1 MERLTDINVIREV
14 LSRHG
19 FTFSKALGQ
28 NFLINPSVC
37 PRMADAAVE
46 SVKVTHRTQTS
57 GSGNETI
64 PPSSSKTNPPP
75 FTKGR
80 RRVGVIEIGPG
91 IGVLTREL
99 LQRADKVV
107 AVELD
112 KRLLPVLDETLGE
125 FDNLKVVNADV
136 LELDLHRLIE
146 EEFDGMEV
154 VVCANLPYY
163 ITSPVIMKLLEDRL
177 PISTITVMVQKE
189 AAVRLCAQPGTRD
202 SSAITAAVRYYC
214 DPELLF
220 HVSAGSFMPAP
231 KVDSAV
237 IQLVLHEPAVHPKNE
252 KTFFAVIKGAFAQ
265 RRKTV
270 LNSLS
275 SSLSLDKNTVRDIL
289 RSAGVDENARAE
301 RLTLE
306 HFSAVSDAVDE
317 ME

>member
-1 MERLTDINVIREV
+1 MERLTDINVIREL

-57 GSGNETI
+57 GSGNKTI
-64 PPSSSKTNPPP
+64 PPSSSLTNPPP

-80 RRVGVIEIGPG
+80 YRVGVIEIGPG

-125 FDNLKVVNADV
+125 FDNLKVINADV

-163 ITSPVIMKLLEDRL
+163 ITSPVIMKLLEDKL

-220 HVSAGSFMPAP
+220 YVSAGSFMPAP

-252 KTFFAVIKGAFAQ
+252 KTFFAVIKAAFAQ

-301 RLTLE
+301 RLTLK